1 MKKCLLSL
9 AFILFTLS
17 VIAQSSEAYQEN
29 TEQKVSSQTK
39 IKVFPNPAA
48 NVVNILGLANSN
60 QANITISDLSGN
72 IVLHRQWAIRNKAIS
87 IPVPNLP
94 AGIYVVSIRSS
105 EQQLQTKFYKN

>member
-1 MKKCLLSL
+1 MRKCLLSL
-9 AFILFTLS
+9 ALTLCTFLIS
-17 VIAQSSEAYQEN
+17 AQSSEHSEVTDQ
-29 TEQKVSSQTK
+29 TEITSNPK
-39 IKVFPNPAA
+39 IKVFPNPAT

-72 IVLHRQWAIRNKAIS
+72 IVLQRQWAIRNKSVS

-94 AGIYVVSIRSS
+94 TGIYVVSIRSS